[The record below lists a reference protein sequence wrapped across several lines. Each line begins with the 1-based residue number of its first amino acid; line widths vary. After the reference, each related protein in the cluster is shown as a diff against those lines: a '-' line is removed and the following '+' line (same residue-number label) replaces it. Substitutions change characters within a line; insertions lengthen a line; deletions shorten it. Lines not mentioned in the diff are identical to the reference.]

1 MEEFLDNWDVF
12 NTIAALAAK
21 NAEADYK
28 GPVFIT
34 EPENKIDF
42 SNSTGAEIE
51 CRASGNPPPE
61 IIWIRSD
68 GTAVGDVPGLRQV
81 SERLILKGK
90 R

>member
-1 MEEFLDNWDVF
+1 MLG
-12 NTIAALAAK
+12 AK
-21 NAEADYK
+21 NNAEADYK
-28 GPVFIT
+28 GPVFVT
-34 EPENKIDF
+34 EPENRIDF

-81 SERLILKGK
+81 SQSFKEGLKSDCSNEC
-90 R
+90 